1 MQQRSEQH
9 RVSPLGEHGST
20 RLNPA
25 PNPREPEVTHT
36 PQPLQQGLSPGAAA
50 GDEDEEATSQP
61 NYTVHIPATP
71 DNRRTLMS
79 CTPSVPR
86 TDHASANDCIAA
98 NPNVDSSRRSS
109 SVHEFFISNTI
120 FTGGYESMTRG
131 HVMEKMVESGGT
143 RDSSSTFSSLCSI
156 PGCDGKAMC
165 HPRTGD
171 LVSPCECGYTVCRDC
186 YIEAMESG
194 GKCGGCKH
202 IYKATDPEHRDK
214 LRYRSDRSDEYGRND
229 DGDGADDDDGEER
242 GGGGRGKSRS
252 RGNKKK
258 LKKEIKEGRQEERKE
273 AERERERQ
281 RQAADA
287 GMVVSEAAE
296 PQAAP

>member
-1 MQQRSEQH
+1 
-9 RVSPLGEHGST
+9 
-20 RLNPA
+20 
-25 PNPREPEVTHT
+25 
-36 PQPLQQGLSPGAAA
+36 
-50 GDEDEEATSQP
+50 
-61 NYTVHIPATP
+61 
-71 DNRRTLMS
+71 MS

-186 YIEAMESG
+186 YIESMESG

-202 IYKATDPEHRDK
+202 IYIKPQILSTEISFVTEAIDPMSMVEMMMAMA
-214 LRYRSDRSDEYGRND
+214 LMMMME
-229 DGDGADDDDGEER
+229 
-242 GGGGRGKSRS
+242 
-252 RGNKKK
+252 
-258 LKKEIKEGRQEERKE
+258 KKEE
-273 AERERERQ
+273 
-281 RQAADA
+281 
-287 GMVVSEAAE
+287 EAAVVRAE
-296 PQAAP
+296 AG